1 MNIALL
7 FGSFNPVHNGHLAMA
22 HAALQSNTCDEV
34 WFVVS
39 PHNPLKSLNTLA
51 SSNDRAHMVSL
62 ALQNESKIKICTI
75 EFDMPTPSYTI
86 HTIRKLKEEYPSF
99 NFQIL
104 CGTDVVNSLPAWY
117 KFKELIQA
125 VKFLVCSREIENQ
138 FASHSLV
145 QEFPNQFEFIPFEA
159 MDVSST
165 MIRKNIVN
173 TGNSAQ
179 VTEQVWAFILSHGLY
194 GCVKGKKS

>member
-22 HAALQSNTCDEV
+22 HAALQSNKCDEV

-39 PHNPLKSLNTLA
+39 PHNPLKSLDTLA
-51 SSNDRAHMVSL
+51 SANDRAHMVSL

-99 NFQIL
+99 NFHIL
-104 CGTDVVNSLPAWY
+104 CGTDVVNQLSAWY
-117 KFKELIQA
+117 KYEELIQS
-125 VKFLVCSREIENQ
+125 VTFLVCSRETE
-138 FASHSLV
+138 
-145 QEFPNQFEFIPFEA
+145 QEISSNEWIKKFPEQFEFIPFEA
-159 MDVSST
+159 IDVSST
-165 MIRKNIVN
+165 KIREQLSQA
-173 TGNSAQ
+173 GESSQ
-179 VTEQVWAFILSHGLY
+179 VTEQVQDYIIAQRLY
-194 GCVKGKKS
+194 GF

>member
-22 HAALQSNTCDEV
+22 HAALQSNKCDEV

-39 PHNPLKSLNTLA
+39 PHNPLKSLDTLA
-51 SSNDRAHMVSL
+51 SANDRAHMVSL

-86 HTIRKLKEEYPSF
+86 HTIRKLKKEYPSF
-99 NFQIL
+99 NFHIL

-145 QEFPNQFEFIPFEA
+145 QDYSEQFEFIPFEA
-159 MDVSST
+159 VDISST
-165 MIRKNIVN
+165 EIRESIVN
-173 TGNSAQ
+173 AGNSTQ
-179 VTEQVWAFILSHGLY
+179 VTEQVLAFILSHGLY
-194 GCVKGKKS
+194 GFNR

>member
-22 HAALQSNTCDEV
+22 HAALQSNTCEEV

-51 SSNDRAHMVSL
+51 SANDRAHMVSL
-62 ALQNESKIKICTI
+62 ALQNESNIKICTI

-86 HTIRKLKEEYPSF
+86 HTVLKLKEEYPSF
-99 NFQIL
+99 NFHIL

-125 VKFLVCSREIENQ
+125 MKFLVCSREIENQ

-145 QEFPNQFEFIPFEA
+145 QEFPKQFEFIAFDPIEI
-159 MDVSST
+159 SST
-165 MIRKNIVN
+165 QIRKTLVN
-173 TGNSAQ
+173 SRKSDDLSESVNQ
-179 VTEQVWAFILSHGLY
+179 FIFEKKLY
-194 GCVKGKKS
+194 Q

>member
-22 HAALQSNTCDEV
+22 HAALQSNKCEEV

-39 PHNPLKSLNTLA
+39 PHNPLKSLDTLA
-51 SSNDRAHMVSL
+51 SANDRAHMVSL

-99 NFQIL
+99 NFHIL

-117 KFKELIQA
+117 KFEELIQA

-138 FASHSLV
+138 FAQHTLV
-145 QEFPNQFEFIPFEA
+145 QDYSEQFEHIAFEA

-165 MIRKNIVN
+165 KIRQQLSQA
-173 TGNSAQ
+173 GESSQ
-179 VTEQVWAFILSHGLY
+179 VTEQVQDYIIAQRLY
-194 GCVKGKKS
+194 GV

>member
-22 HAALQSNTCDEV
+22 RAALQSNKIDEV

-51 SSNDRAHMVSL
+51 SANDRAHMVSL

-86 HTIRKLKEEYPSF
+86 HTIKKLKRHFHEHVF
-99 NFQIL
+99 FLL

-117 KFKELIQA
+117 KFKELIQEM
-125 VKFLVCSREIENQ
+125 KFLVCSREIENQ
-138 FASHSLV
+138 FESHSLV
-145 QEFPNQFEFIPFEA
+145 QDYSEQFEFIAFEA

-165 MIRKNIVN
+165 IIRESIVN
-173 TGNSAQ
+173 SGKSSQ
-179 VTEQVWAFILSHGLY
+179 VAEQVLDYIIAQRLY
-194 GCVKGKKS
+194 GVVKEGRI

>member
-22 HAALQSNTCDEV
+22 HAALQSNKCDEV

-39 PHNPLKSLNTLA
+39 PHNPLKSLDTLA
-51 SSNDRAHMVSL
+51 SANDRAHMVSL
-62 ALQNESKIKICTI
+62 ALQNEGKIKICTI

-86 HTIRKLKEEYPSF
+86 HTIFKLKEEYPSF
-99 NFQIL
+99 NFHIL

-117 KFKELIQA
+117 KYEELIQA
-125 VKFLVCSREIENQ
+125 VKFLVCLRAIENQ

-145 QEFPNQFEFIPFEA
+145 QNYPEQFEFIPFEA
-159 MDVSST
+159 MNVSST
-165 MIRKNIVN
+165 KIRQQLSQA
-173 TGNSAQ
+173 GESSQ
-179 VTEQVWAFILSHGLY
+179 VTEQVLAFILSQGLY
-194 GCVKGKKS
+194 GYNR

>member
-22 HAALQSNTCDEV
+22 HAALQTNKCDEV

-39 PHNPLKSLNTLA
+39 PHNPLKSLDTLA
-51 SSNDRAHMVSL
+51 SANDRAHMVSL

-99 NFQIL
+99 NFHIL

-117 KFKELIQA
+117 KFKELIQE

-145 QEFPNQFEFIPFEA
+145 QEYSEQFEFIAFEE

-165 MIRKNIVN
+165 QIREQLSQA
-173 TGNSAQ
+173 GESSQ
-179 VTEQVWAFILSHGLY
+179 VAEQVQDYIIAQRLY
-194 GCVKGKKS
+194 GV

>member
-22 HAALQSNTCDEV
+22 HAALQSYKIDEV

-51 SSNDRAHMVSL
+51 SANDRAHMVSL

-86 HTIRKLKEEYPSF
+86 HTIKKLKRHFHEHVF
-99 NFQIL
+99 FLL

-117 KFKELIQA
+117 KFKELIQE

-145 QEFPNQFEFIPFEA
+145 QDYSEQFEFIAFEA

-165 MIRKNIVN
+165 MIRKILADSGKSDDLSESVN
-173 TGNSAQ
+173 Q
-179 VTEQVWAFILSHGLY
+179 FIIDKKLY
-194 GCVKGKKS
+194 K

>member
-22 HAALQSNTCDEV
+22 NAALQSNKIDEV

-39 PHNPLKSLNTLA
+39 PHNPLKDFTTLA
-51 SSNDRAHMVSL
+51 PANDRANMVSL
-62 ALQNESKIKICTI
+62 ALMHEERMKLCTI
-75 EFDMPTPSYTI
+75 EFDMPKPSYTI
-86 HTIRKLKEEYPSF
+86 HTIYKLKEEYPSF
-99 NFQIL
+99 NFHIL

-138 FASHSLV
+138 FAQHTLV
-145 QEFPNQFEFIPFEA
+145 QDHPEQFDFIAFES

-165 MIRKNIVN
+165 DIRETLANA
-173 TGNSAQ
+173 GNSAQ
-179 VTEQVWAFILSHGLY
+179 VTEQVLAFILSHGLY
-194 GCVKGKKS
+194 GFNR

>member
-34 WFVVS
+34 WLVVS

-51 SSNDRAHMVSL
+51 SANDRAHMVSL
-62 ALQNESKIKICTI
+62 ALQDESKIKICTI

-86 HTIRKLKEEYPSF
+86 HTIYKLKEEFPSF
-99 NFQIL
+99 NFHIL

-117 KFKELIQA
+117 KFEELIQA

-145 QEFPNQFEFIPFEA
+145 QEFPNQFEFIAFEA

-165 MIRKNIVN
+165 KIREQLSQA
-173 TGNSAQ
+173 GESSQ
-179 VTEQVWAFILSHGLY
+179 VTEQVQDYIIAQRLY
-194 GCVKGKKS
+194 GV

>member
-7 FGSFNPVHNGHLAMA
+7 FGSFNPVHKGHLSMA
-22 HAALQSNTCDEV
+22 HAALQSKKIEEV
-34 WFVVS
+34 SFVVS
-39 PHNPLKSLNTLA
+39 PHNPLKDFTTLA
-51 SSNDRAHMVSL
+51 PANDRANMVSL
-62 ALQNESKIKICTI
+62 ALMHEEHMKLCTI

-99 NFQIL
+99 NFHIL

-138 FASHSLV
+138 FAQHTLV
-145 QEFPNQFEFIPFEA
+145 QDYSEKFEFIAFEA
-159 MDVSST
+159 MNVSST
-165 MIRKNIVN
+165 QIRETLANA
-173 TGNSAQ
+173 GNSAQ
-179 VTEQVWAFILSHGLY
+179 VTEQVLAFILSHGLY
-194 GCVKGKKS
+194 GCNR

>member
-22 HAALQSNTCDEV
+22 HAALLSNKCDEV

-39 PHNPLKSLNTLA
+39 PHNPLKSLDTLA
-51 SSNDRAHMVSL
+51 SANDRAHMVSL

-99 NFQIL
+99 NFHIL

-117 KFKELIQA
+117 KYEELIQA

-138 FASHSLV
+138 FAQHSLV
-145 QEFPNQFEFIPFEA
+145 QDYSEQFEFIPFEE
-159 MDVSST
+159 MDISST
-165 MIRKNIVN
+165 QIREQLSQA
-173 TGNSAQ
+173 GESSQ
-179 VTEQVWAFILSHGLY
+179 VTEQVQDYIIAQRLY
-194 GCVKGKKS
+194 GV

>member
-34 WFVVS
+34 WLVVS

-51 SSNDRAHMVSL
+51 SANDRAHMVSL

-145 QEFPNQFEFIPFEA
+145 QKFPNQFEFIPFEA

-194 GCVKGKKS
+194 GCKR

>member
-22 HAALQSNTCDEV
+22 HAALQSNKCDEV

-39 PHNPLKSLNTLA
+39 PHNPLKDFTTLA
-51 SSNDRAHMVSL
+51 PANDRANMVSL
-62 ALQNESKIKICTI
+62 ALMDEECMKLCTI
-75 EFDMPTPSYTI
+75 ELDMPKPSYTI
-86 HTIRKLKEEYPSF
+86 HTIQKLKEEYPSF
-99 NFQIL
+99 NFHIL

-138 FASHSLV
+138 FAQHTLV
-145 QEFPNQFEFIPFEA
+145 QDHPEQFEFIPFEE
-159 MDVSST
+159 MEVSST
-165 MIRKNIVN
+165 QIREQLSQA
-173 TGNSAQ
+173 GESSQ
-179 VTEQVWAFILSHGLY
+179 VTEQVQDYIIAQRLY
-194 GCVKGKKS
+194 GF

>member
-1 MNIALL
+1 
-7 FGSFNPVHNGHLAMA
+7 MA

-51 SSNDRAHMVSL
+51 SANDRAHMVSL

-75 EFDMPTPSYTI
+75 EFNMPTPSYTI
-86 HTIRKLKEEYPSF
+86 HTINKLKEEYPSF
-99 NFQIL
+99 NFHLL

-117 KFKELIQA
+117 KFKELIQG

-145 QEFPNQFEFIPFEA
+145 QDYPEQFEFIAFEA
-159 MDVSST
+159 KDISST
-165 MIRKNIVN
+165 NIRKILADSGKSDDLSESVN
-173 TGNSAQ
+173 Q
-179 VTEQVWAFILSHGLY
+179 FIFENKLY
-194 GCVKGKKS
+194 Q

>member
-22 HAALQSNTCDEV
+22 HAALQSNKCDEV

-51 SSNDRAHMVSL
+51 STNDRAHMVSL
-62 ALQNESKIKICTI
+62 ALQNESKMKICTI

-99 NFQIL
+99 NFHML

-117 KFKELIQA
+117 KFEELIRE
-125 VKFLVCSREIENQ
+125 VKFLVCSREMENQ
-138 FASHSLV
+138 FAHHRLI
-145 QEFPNQFEFIPFEA
+145 QDHPEQFEFIPFEA
-159 MDVSST
+159 VDISST
-165 MIRKNIVN
+165 QIRESITN
-173 TGNSAQ
+173 TGNSTQ
-179 VTEQVWAFILSHGLY
+179 VTEQVLAFILSHGLY
-194 GCVKGKKS
+194 GRNR

>member
-22 HAALQSNTCDEV
+22 HAALQSNTCEEV

-51 SSNDRAHMVSL
+51 SANDRAHMVSL
-62 ALQNESKIKICTI
+62 ALQNESNIKICTI
-75 EFDMPTPSYTI
+75 EFDMPKPSYTI
-86 HTIRKLKEEYPSF
+86 HTIQKLKEEYPSF
-99 NFQIL
+99 NFHIL

-165 MIRKNIVN
+165 KIREQLSQA
-173 TGNSAQ
+173 GESSQ
-179 VTEQVWAFILSHGLY
+179 VTEQVQDYIIAQRLY
-194 GCVKGKKS
+194 GF

>member
-22 HAALQSNTCDEV
+22 HAALQSNKCDEV

-39 PHNPLKSLNTLA
+39 PHNPLKSLDTLA
-51 SSNDRAHMVSL
+51 SANDRAHMVSL

-99 NFQIL
+99 NFHIL
-104 CGTDVVNSLPAWY
+104 CGTDVVNQLSAWY
-117 KFKELIQA
+117 KYEELIQS
-125 VKFLVCSREIENQ
+125 VTFLVCSRETD
-138 FASHSLV
+138 
-145 QEFPNQFEFIPFEA
+145 QEISSNEWIKKFPEQFEFIPFEA
-159 MDVSST
+159 IDVSST
-165 MIRKNIVN
+165 MIRKSIANSGKSDDLSESVN
-173 TGNSAQ
+173 Q
-179 VTEQVWAFILSHGLY
+179 FIIENKLY
-194 GCVKGKKS
+194 Q

>member
-22 HAALQSNTCDEV
+22 HAALQSNKCDEV

-51 SSNDRAHMVSL
+51 SANDRAHMVSL
-62 ALQNESKIKICTI
+62 ALQNESNIKICTI

-86 HTIRKLKEEYPSF
+86 HTVLKLKEEYPSF
-99 NFQIL
+99 NFHIL

-117 KFKELIQA
+117 KFEELIQA

-145 QEFPNQFEFIPFEA
+145 QDYSEQFEFIAFEPL
-159 MDVSST
+159 DISSSS
-165 MIRKNIVN
+165 IR
-173 TGNSAQ
+173 
-179 VTEQVWAFILSHGLY
+179 EHLSHSFNSKIISEEVIEYIITHKLY
-194 GCVKGKKS
+194 LSE

>member
-22 HAALQSNTCDEV
+22 HAALQSNKCDEV

-39 PHNPLKSLNTLA
+39 PHNPLKCLDTLA
-51 SSNDRAHMVSL
+51 SANDRAHMVSL

-86 HTIRKLKEEYPSF
+86 HTVLKLKEEYPSF
-99 NFQIL
+99 NFHIL

-117 KFKELIQA
+117 KYEELIQE

-145 QEFPNQFEFIPFEA
+145 QDYSEQFEFITFEA

-165 MIRKNIVN
+165 QIRESLANA
-173 TGNSAQ
+173 GNSDGLSESVNQ
-179 VTEQVWAFILSHGLY
+179 FIFEKKLY
-194 GCVKGKKS
+194 Q

>member
-39 PHNPLKSLNTLA
+39 PHNPLKSRNTLA
-51 SSNDRAHMVSL
+51 SANDRAHMVSL
-62 ALQNESKIKICTI
+62 ALQHESKIKICTI

-86 HTIRKLKEEYPSF
+86 HTVKKLKRHFHEHAF
-99 NFQIL
+99 FLL

-117 KFKELIQA
+117 KFEELIQEM
-125 VKFLVCSREIENQ
+125 KFLVCSREIENQ
-138 FASHSLV
+138 FANHSLV
-145 QEFPNQFEFIPFEA
+145 QEFPEQFEFIAFEA
-159 MDVSST
+159 MDVSSNI
-165 MIRKNIVN
+165 IRKSIA
-173 TGNSAQ
+173 NSGKSSQ
-179 VTEQVWAFILSHGLY
+179 VAEQVLDYIVAQRLY
-194 GCVKGKKS
+194 GF